1 MDLLRIYCYTGIP
14 ILTCNLLF
22 YSITAL
28 STSITSSQKVIEF
41 ISEHKD
47 CDSIIFKNEMETLD
61 IQNKLEIIEALIFD
75 IIKRYCE
82 TDDEFERIKTN
93 IKTPSIICDEIKDT
107 DMDTSNNFMVI
118 ELNTDNSAFNRMD
131 NPVKYSLL
139 STSETIQKINDVL
152 IKIYEKIRK
161 HSNSYFNKLV
171 TLCLHKELHELKKQI
186 SILDKRLYLLFE
198 ILKIYLVVK

>member
-1 MDLLRIYCYTGIP
+1 MDLLRLYCYTGIP
-14 ILTCNLLF
+14 ILTCNILF

-47 CDSIIFKNEMETLD
+47 CDSILFKNEMEILD

-75 IIKRYCE
+75 IIKRHWK
-82 TDDEFERIKTN
+82 TDEEFENIKTN
-93 IKTPSIICDEIKDT
+93 IKTPSIICDEINEDN
-107 DMDTSNNFMVI
+107 SSNFMMI
-118 ELNTDNSAFNRMD
+118 ELNTNNSAFERMD

-139 STSETIQKINDVL
+139 STSETIQKINDIL

-171 TLCLHKELHELKKQI
+171 TLCLHKELNELKKQI
-186 SILDKRLYLLFE
+186 NILDKRLYLLFE
-198 ILKIYLVVK
+198 ILKIYLVIK

>member
-1 MDLLRIYCYTGIP
+1 MDLLRLYCYTGIP
-14 ILTCNLLF
+14 ILTCNILF

-47 CDSIIFKNEMETLD
+47 CDSILFKNEMEILD

-75 IIKRYCE
+75 IIKRHCK
-82 TDDEFERIKTN
+82 TDEEFENIKTN
-93 IKTPSIICDEIKDT
+93 IKTPSIICDEINEDN
-107 DMDTSNNFMVI
+107 SSNFMMI
-118 ELNTDNSAFNRMD
+118 ELNTNNSAFERMD

-139 STSETIQKINDVL
+139 STSETIQKINDIL

-171 TLCLHKELHELKKQI
+171 TLCLHKELNELKKQI
-186 SILDKRLYLLFE
+186 NILDKRLYLLFE
-198 ILKIYLVVK
+198 ILKIYLVIK

>member
-1 MDLLRIYCYTGIP
+1 MDLLRLYCYTGIP
-14 ILTCNLLF
+14 ILTCNILF

-47 CDSIIFKNEMETLD
+47 CDSIIFKNEMEILD

-75 IIKRYCE
+75 IIKRHCK
-82 TDDEFERIKTN
+82 TDEEFENIKTN
-93 IKTPSIICDEIKDT
+93 IKTPSIICDEINEDN
-107 DMDTSNNFMVI
+107 SSNFMMI
-118 ELNTDNSAFNRMD
+118 ELNTNNSAFERMD

-139 STSETIQKINDVL
+139 STSETIQKINDIL

-171 TLCLHKELHELKKQI
+171 TLCLHKELNELKKQI
-186 SILDKRLYLLFE
+186 NILDKRLYLLFE
-198 ILKIYLVVK
+198 ILKIYLVIK